1 MYIVHHK
8 DLFSIAEVHPK
19 KYLHYEGQSL
29 NITLEMSD
37 RITHQ
42 LTTNVFKIFLQ
53 EVLGYPKVEIVRQ
66 ENHFQVV
73 EVIERLS
80 GEDQESQM

>member
-1 MYIVHHK
+1 M
-8 DLFSIAEVHPK
+8 HPK
-19 KYLHYEGQSL
+19 KYLYYEGKSL
-29 NITLEMSD
+29 NITLEVSH

-73 EVIERLS
+73 EAIERLA
-80 GEDQESQM
+80 GEEKESRM